1 MEIIYIIL
9 YRTTLSIMAPK
20 KITIVDMCL
29 NNTETNA
36 ESMEAEPVV
45 ESQLVGD
52 NDEVYTECLEHAV
65 IESRTEPLLKTVE
78 LVECPDCGKK
88 MTAKTLKYSHS
99 KTCSSK
105 KQQECKDSEKEN
117 VTPNVLPVG
126 STNNEDVEPLQSEVK
141 DEELS
146 QPTFQVKNKVVKTDP
161 KGLPKLTRTIS
172 EKVPVK
178 KLIENIE
185 KTRPQPQQPSPV
197 RQHSEPNSQPTL
209 NNIYGREH
217 RNARIRLR
225 SERMQ
230 TLFFNAI

>member
-20 KITIVDMCL
+20 KIKIVDMSL

-45 ESQLVGD
+45 ESQLGGD
-52 NDEVYTECLEHAV
+52 NDEVYTECLEHAA

-117 VTPNVLPVG
+117 VTHSVLPVG

-141 DEELS
+141 DEELP
-146 QPTFQVKNKVVKTDP
+146 QPTVQVKNKVVKTDSR
-161 KGLPKLTRTIS
+161 PKLTRTIS